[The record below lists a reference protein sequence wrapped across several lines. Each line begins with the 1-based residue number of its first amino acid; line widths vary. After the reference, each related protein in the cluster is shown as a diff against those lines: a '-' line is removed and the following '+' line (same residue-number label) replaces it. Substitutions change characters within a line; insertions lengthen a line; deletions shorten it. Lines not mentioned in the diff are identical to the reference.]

1 MYGDQYGEFVCG
13 YCGCK
18 GQDRFSPLNLCKI
31 AFKTLRTLDVRLQ
44 TGRAV
49 LAKAVNGSVREYTLC
64 LSKFNNINQGV
75 IGNEWV
81 KSEEVQSGVMYIQF
95 SLRHL
100 KILSA
105 HQSFFVFSND
115 NKLKYCLR
123 RKQSYLFIHF
133 DLLSLAIDGFVHLIF
148 CKRVGRP

>member
-1 MYGDQYGEFVCG
+1 M
-13 YCGCK
+13 
-18 GQDRFSPLNLCKI
+18 NLCKI
-31 AFKTLRTLDVRLQ
+31 AFKTLYRCQVTNSE
-44 TGRAV
+44 G
-49 LAKAVNGSVREYTLC
+49 GFSE
-64 LSKFNNINQGV
+64 V

-81 KSEEVQSGVMYIQF
+81 KSEEEQLTVMYIQF
-95 SLRHL
+95 SLRHF

-105 HQSFFVFSND
+105 HQSFFFFSND